1 MQRIIVRADS
11 SYDIGSGHVKR
22 CINIAKEFKERGWQV
37 HFICCSLDGDF
48 SHLIEEEGFHLHSFI
63 QEYPEEDK
71 VPRPKHWSGWN
82 LKPYEIEFWLQR
94 KNRIHERLKYK
105 KKENDYWER
114 FLLNP

>member
-71 VPRPKHWSGWN
+71 AV
-82 LKPYEIEFWLQR
+82 
-94 KNRIHERLKYK
+94 IHDAKVTLGLI
-105 KKENDYWER
+105 NN
-114 FLLNP
+114 LNPEIVLVDHYSLGEDW